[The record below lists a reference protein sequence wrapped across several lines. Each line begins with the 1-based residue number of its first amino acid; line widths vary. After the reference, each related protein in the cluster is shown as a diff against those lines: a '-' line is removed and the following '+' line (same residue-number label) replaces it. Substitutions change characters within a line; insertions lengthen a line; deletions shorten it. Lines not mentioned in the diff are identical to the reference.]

1 MKNDVFEK
9 LIYHNNSPKKLDSI
23 IIHLWPNAYKNKE
36 TEKEIN
42 AEMGKPFG
50 LIEKLKLGGIGSRR
64 MIIENFSEDI
74 KNLTLKV
81 SGIQYANIELRPNG
95 IIVHINQGIYT
106 HAWTIPYF
114 RLSVFNGDFFTIHG
128 GGSHIQF
135 NKEKSWKENKE
146 FLQKIVKLKSEFV
159 SV

>member
-1 MKNDVFEK
+1 MGLYN
-9 LIYHNNSPKKLDSI
+9 IT
-23 IIHLWPNAYKNKE
+23 YKNKE

-42 AEMGKPFG
+42 VEMGKPFG

-114 RLSVFNGDFFTIHG
+114 RLSIFNGDFFTIHG

>member
-1 MKNDVFEK
+1 MGLYN
-9 LIYHNNSPKKLDSI
+9 IT
-23 IIHLWPNAYKNKE
+23 YKNKE
-36 TEKEIN
+36 TENEIN
-42 AEMGKPFG
+42 VEMGKPFG

-74 KNLTLKV
+74 KNLKLKV

-128 GGSHIQF
+128 EGSHIKF

>member
-1 MKNDVFEK
+1 MGLYN
-9 LIYHNNSPKKLDSI
+9 IT
-23 IIHLWPNAYKNKE
+23 YKNKE

-81 SGIQYANIELRPNG
+81 RGIQYANIELRPNG

>member
-1 MKNDVFEK
+1 MGLYNITF
-9 LIYHNNSPKKLDSI
+9 
-23 IIHLWPNAYKNKE
+23 KNKE

>member
-1 MKNDVFEK
+1 MGLYN
-9 LIYHNNSPKKLDSI
+9 IT
-23 IIHLWPNAYKNKE
+23 YKNNE

-74 KNLTLKV
+74 KNLKLKV

>member
-1 MKNDVFEK
+1 MGLYN
-9 LIYHNNSPKKLDSI
+9 IT
-23 IIHLWPNAYKNKE
+23 YKNKE

-74 KNLTLKV
+74 KNLKLKV

-128 GGSHIQF
+128 GGSHIRF

>member
-1 MKNDVFEK
+1 MGLYN
-9 LIYHNNSPKKLDSI
+9 IT
-23 IIHLWPNAYKNKE
+23 YKNKE

-64 MIIENFSEDI
+64 MIIENFSVDI
-74 KNLTLKV
+74 KNLALKV

>member
-1 MKNDVFEK
+1 MGLYN
-9 LIYHNNSPKKLDSI
+9 IT
-23 IIHLWPNAYKNKE
+23 YKNKE

-106 HAWTIPYF
+106 HAWTLPYF
-114 RLSVFNGDFFTIHG
+114 RLSIFNGDFFTIHG

>member
-1 MKNDVFEK
+1 MGLYN
-9 LIYHNNSPKKLDSI
+9 IT
-23 IIHLWPNAYKNKE
+23 YKNKE

-50 LIEKLKLGGIGSRR
+50 LIEKLRLGGIGSRR
-64 MIIENFSEDI
+64 MIIENFSEDL
-74 KNLTLKV
+74 KNLALKV

-95 IIVHINQGIYT
+95 VIIHINQGIYT
-106 HAWTIPYF
+106 HAWTIPYL
-114 RLSVFNGDFFTIHG
+114 RLSIFNGDFFTIHG

-135 NKEKSWKENKE
+135 NKEKSWKENKD

-159 SV
+159 PA

>member
-1 MKNDVFEK
+1 
-9 LIYHNNSPKKLDSI
+9 
-23 IIHLWPNAYKNKE
+23 
-36 TEKEIN
+36 
-42 AEMGKPFG
+42 MGKPFG

-74 KNLTLKV
+74 KNLKLKV

>member
-1 MKNDVFEK
+1 MGLYN
-9 LIYHNNSPKKLDSI
+9 IT
-23 IIHLWPNAYKNKE
+23 YKNKE

-50 LIEKLKLGGIGSRR
+50 LIEKLRLGGIGSRR
-64 MIIENFSEDI
+64 MIIENFSEDL
-74 KNLTLKV
+74 KNLALKV

-95 IIVHINQGIYT
+95 VIIHINQGIYT

-114 RLSVFNGDFFTIHG
+114 RLSIFNGDFFTIHG

-159 SV
+159 PA

>member
-1 MKNDVFEK
+1 MGLYN
-9 LIYHNNSPKKLDSI
+9 IT
-23 IIHLWPNAYKNKE
+23 YKNKE

-50 LIEKLKLGGIGSRR
+50 LIEKLRLGGIGSRR
-64 MIIENFSEDI
+64 MIIENFSEDL
-74 KNLTLKV
+74 KNLALKV

-95 IIVHINQGIYT
+95 VIIHINQGIYT

-114 RLSVFNGDFFTIHG
+114 RLSIFNGDFFTVHG

-135 NKEKSWKENKE
+135 NKEKSWKENKD

-159 SV
+159 PA

>member
-1 MKNDVFEK
+1 MG
-9 LIYHNNSPKKLDSI
+9 LHNI
-23 IIHLWPNAYKNKE
+23 TYKNKE

-50 LIEKLKLGGIGSRR
+50 LIEKLRLGGIGSRR
-64 MIIENFSEDI
+64 MIIENFSED
-74 KNLTLKV
+74 LSSLALKV

-95 IIVHINQGIYT
+95 VIVHINQGIYT
-106 HAWTIPYF
+106 HAWTIPYL
-114 RLSVFNGDFFTIHG
+114 RLSIFNGDFFTIHG

-135 NKEKSWKENKE
+135 NKEKSWKENKD

-159 SV
+159 PA

>member
-1 MKNDVFEK
+1 MGLYN
-9 LIYHNNSPKKLDSI
+9 IT
-23 IIHLWPNAYKNKE
+23 YKNKE

-74 KNLTLKV
+74 KNLKLKV

-128 GGSHIQF
+128 GGSHIKF

>member
-1 MKNDVFEK
+1 MGLYN
-9 LIYHNNSPKKLDSI
+9 IT
-23 IIHLWPNAYKNKE
+23 YKNKE

-42 AEMGKPFG
+42 VEMGKPFG

-74 KNLTLKV
+74 KNLALKV

-128 GGSHIQF
+128 EGSHIQF

>member
-1 MKNDVFEK
+1 MGLYN
-9 LIYHNNSPKKLDSI
+9 IT
-23 IIHLWPNAYKNKE
+23 YKNKE

-135 NKEKSWKENKE
+135 NKQKSWKENKE

>member
-1 MKNDVFEK
+1 MGLYN
-9 LIYHNNSPKKLDSI
+9 IT
-23 IIHLWPNAYKNKE
+23 YKNKE

-74 KNLTLKV
+74 KKLALKV

-128 GGSHIQF
+128 GGSHIKF

>member
-1 MKNDVFEK
+1 MG
-9 LIYHNNSPKKLDSI
+9 LHNI
-23 IIHLWPNAYKNKE
+23 TYKNKE

-50 LIEKLKLGGIGSRR
+50 LIEKLRLGGIGSRR

-74 KNLTLKV
+74 SSLALKV

-106 HAWTIPYF
+106 YAWTIPYF
-114 RLSVFNGDFFTIHG
+114 RLSIFNGDFFTIHG

-135 NKEKSWKENKE
+135 NKEKSWKENKD

-159 SV
+159 PA

>member
-1 MKNDVFEK
+1 MGLYN
-9 LIYHNNSPKKLDSI
+9 IT
-23 IIHLWPNAYKNKE
+23 YKNKE

-74 KNLTLKV
+74 KNLALKV

-135 NKEKSWKENKE
+135 NKVKSWKENKE
-146 FLQKIVKLKSEFV
+146 FLKKIVKLKSKFV

>member
-1 MKNDVFEK
+1 MG
-9 LIYHNNSPKKLDSI
+9 LHNI
-23 IIHLWPNAYKNKE
+23 TYKNKE
-36 TEKEIN
+36 IEKEIN

-50 LIEKLKLGGIGSRR
+50 LIEKLRLGGIGSRR

-74 KNLTLKV
+74 SSLALKV

-114 RLSVFNGDFFTIHG
+114 RLSIFNGDFFTIHG

-135 NKEKSWKENKE
+135 NKEKSWKENKD

-159 SV
+159 PA

>member
-1 MKNDVFEK
+1 MGLYN
-9 LIYHNNSPKKLDSI
+9 IT
-23 IIHLWPNAYKNKE
+23 YKNKE

-64 MIIENFSEDI
+64 MIIEIFSEDI

>member
-1 MKNDVFEK
+1 MG
-9 LIYHNNSPKKLDSI
+9 LHNI
-23 IIHLWPNAYKNKE
+23 TYKNKE

-50 LIEKLKLGGIGSRR
+50 LIEKLRLGGIGSRR
-64 MIIENFSEDI
+64 MIIENFSEDL
-74 KNLTLKV
+74 KNLALKV

-114 RLSVFNGDFFTIHG
+114 RLSIFNGDFFTIHG

-135 NKEKSWKENKE
+135 NKEKSWKENKD

-159 SV
+159 PA

>member
-1 MKNDVFEK
+1 MGLYN
-9 LIYHNNSPKKLDSI
+9 IT
-23 IIHLWPNAYKNKE
+23 YKNKE

-50 LIEKLKLGGIGSRR
+50 LIEKLRLGGIGSRR
-64 MIIENFSEDI
+64 MIIENFSEDL
-74 KNLTLKV
+74 KNLALKV

-95 IIVHINQGIYT
+95 VIVHINQGIYT

-114 RLSVFNGDFFTIHG
+114 RLSIFNGDFFTIHG

-159 SV
+159 PA

>member
-1 MKNDVFEK
+1 MGLYN
-9 LIYHNNSPKKLDSI
+9 IT
-23 IIHLWPNAYKNKE
+23 YKNKE

-146 FLQKIVKLKSEFV
+146 FLQKIVTLKSEFI

>member
-1 MKNDVFEK
+1 MGLYN
-9 LIYHNNSPKKLDSI
+9 IT
-23 IIHLWPNAYKNKE
+23 YKNKE

-135 NKEKSWKENKE
+135 NKEKSWKENKD

>member
-1 MKNDVFEK
+1 MGLYN
-9 LIYHNNSPKKLDSI
+9 IT
-23 IIHLWPNAYKNKE
+23 YKNKE

-50 LIEKLKLGGIGSRR
+50 LIEKLRLGGIGSRR
-64 MIIENFSEDI
+64 MIIENFSEDL
-74 KNLTLKV
+74 KNLALKV

-95 IIVHINQGIYT
+95 VIIHINQGIYT

-114 RLSVFNGDFFTIHG
+114 RLSIFNGDFFTFHG

-159 SV
+159 PA

>member
-1 MKNDVFEK
+1 MG
-9 LIYHNNSPKKLDSI
+9 LHNI
-23 IIHLWPNAYKNKE
+23 TYKNKE

-42 AEMGKPFG
+42 AEIGKPFG
-50 LIEKLKLGGIGSRR
+50 LIEKLRLGGIGSRR
-64 MIIENFSEDI
+64 MIIENFSED
-74 KNLTLKV
+74 LSSLALKV

-95 IIVHINQGIYT
+95 VIVHINQGIYT

-114 RLSVFNGDFFTIHG
+114 RLSIFNGDFFTIHG

-135 NKEKSWKENKE
+135 NKEKSWKENKD

-159 SV
+159 PA

>member
-1 MKNDVFEK
+1 MGLYN
-9 LIYHNNSPKKLDSI
+9 IT
-23 IIHLWPNAYKNKE
+23 YKNKE

-42 AEMGKPFG
+42 VELGKPFG